1 MTISTKIWE
10 CACTT
15 AASRSSLGDGP
26 ATERVP
32 VDDSS
37 FVSGAG
43 IPLGGKAGFFVEDLL
58 DEVFLVVRVDLCG
71 DTIGRVL
78 AGSVGNFPYTLTF
91 TDTKTGETWDYD
103 EGSVGGGF
111 FACP

>member
-1 MTISTKIWE
+1 M
-10 CACTT
+10 
-15 AASRSSLGDGP
+15 
-26 ATERVP
+26 
-32 VDDSS
+32 
-37 FVSGAG
+37 
-43 IPLGGKAGFFVEDLL
+43 
-58 DEVFLVVRVDLCG
+58 VRVDLCG